1 MSVKTV
7 LFCLGSRE
15 ELIELKDCISA
26 LTHHG
31 HEVYILYEFEPI
43 PLLNTLGAR
52 VYAEE
57 LPPIPLFKRFRFDML
72 IVGHQSEV
80 GKKLVAQASNV
91 LYRFLYQGSQTEAG
105 EWLDLHEHLF
115 MIWGLNVNM
124 IRDWDQLAHN
134 PWITNGK
141 GDPTNFS
148 DRVQHYLGED

>member
-1 MSVKTV
+1 METV

-26 LTHHG
+26 LTRLG

-52 VYAEE
+52 VYAKE
-57 LPPIPLFKRFRFDML
+57 LPPIPLFERLRLDML

-91 LYRFLYQGSQTEAG
+91 RFRFLYQGSQRKAG
-105 EWLDLHEHLF
+105 DWLGLHEHLF
-115 MIWGLNVNM
+115 MVWGLGVDM
-124 IRDWDQLAHN
+124 IQDWDQMAHD
-134 PWITNGK
+134 PWIANGK
-141 GDPTNFS
+141 GDPTNFL
-148 DRVQHYLGED
+148 DCVQQCLGED